1 MVQNPNVMVRNLIEK
16 EGVVFNE
23 NTASAQQQQWQY
35 EGNFQ
40 YLDLH
45 FNKIANGGNFIFR
58 DSSNDYA
65 NNNPT
70 GNIKIIDKDTGA
82 ELSTTITIGNSCPS
96 NIRIDARN
104 VKGVRV
110 YLTAGVAGQLS
121 VTKINGNETE
131 NIGNVKT
138 TVENMHASI
147 EKEGEVFNGTA
158 SSQQNFTY
166 EGEYQY
172 LDVDFTPNAR
182 TGGLA
187 FRDKGDN
194 YASNNYTQIKVM
206 DKDTGAYYAP
216 GPIPM
221 LATRTYHLRVD
232 ARHTL
237 GVMVILFNGSDCKVN
252 ISKVFTNDSRSG
264 EELKFTSLLS
274 GLSASTNLIHADGEG
289 HKPYMIA
296 KITTNSSEV
305 VLNVFD
311 GASTSSPNN
320 TPSVYYPN
328 GVYRTGVNSINIP
341 VSGTHYVFVDVS
353 NLSRV
358 NFYVASGSAVKI
370 DDMSIF
376 FTDDISLAKRIV
388 GIGEDFR
395 LMDIFENQNYNQFT
409 FLPKL
414 NHKRWYVL
422 YLDFISGT
430 INKNTTM
437 ALSTLNAPIIRFD
450 GYQTSTLQGFNFK
463 TAGALKSGYY
473 CVDLKDVN
481 IDSVA
486 YNARVAINSTNTSDL
501 LVRIV
506 HVGQFDEISQF
517 VKIEDKFLNISD
529 DKFQL
534 KSLGHTMH
542 YALDDYWVEFGNVTT
557 LCKDDKLYSI
567 DLSTLGWRIHQFT
580 HRESAK
586 LLHPSMDNVNGYESM
601 RSIKTMLMLAV
612 EDSSQ
617 ASDNHAFEWW
627 VCDVTNPYDA
637 VTKSNWSKCKFWE
650 KRGTKRKIPTKE
662 SSAVDANHRY
672 DTTLPDSFYNYDEV
686 SANGYHIAYQGEADI
701 FMLRGFGA
709 HGKKLT
715 IFGQYTGTGDR
726 VCLWATTD
734 GGFNFVCV
742 YDFVGLSANADES
755 INTSAFSNYSSGLTL
770 SKVTRNIPTAA
781 VKEPEHKYTIT
792 ELSGWSITKGANTV
806 INFNAAHGFNN
817 FEIVAFTGNAG
828 AEWNQLTTSELNADS
843 IGDNAYMC
851 IINSATQVTL
861 KPYRGSY
868 DDNLQCRHIHS
879 VNETKSGFVFATGED
894 YPQGWMMFLEQKKKD
909 GGEVLDAMTEN
920 FKVYRLN
927 SGENSLQRACGV
939 LMFENEADPTI
950 IFNSDDSNVVTN
962 MQWAIDG
969 RTNLPMS
976 SSNGI
981 WKGKLSDI
989 DDYSKF
995 ECIADIPEPAIW
1007 MFRYNG
1013 IIVGY
1018 YQLGGIVVSV
1028 DDGKSFRYYP
1038 YYDGVRLLV
1047 GTYKGKIVMNQG
1059 YALELK

>member
-1 MVQNPNVMVRNLIEK
+1 MVQNPNVIVRNL
-16 EGVVFNE
+16 F
-23 NTASAQQQQWQY
+23 
-35 EGNFQ
+35 
-40 YLDLH
+40 D
-45 FNKIANGGNFIFR
+45 
-58 DSSNDYA
+58 
-65 NNNPT
+65 
-70 GNIKIIDKDTGA
+70 
-82 ELSTTITIGNSCPS
+82 
-96 NIRIDARN
+96 
-104 VKGVRV
+104 
-110 YLTAGVAGQLS
+110 
-121 VTKINGNETE
+121 
-131 NIGNVKT
+131 
-138 TVENMHASI
+138 
-147 EKEGEVFNGTA
+147 KEGEVFNGTA

-182 TGGLA
+182 TGGLI
-187 FRDKGDN
+187 FRDKGDG

-206 DKDTGAYYAP
+206 DKDTGAYYTP

-237 GVMVILFNGSDCKVN
+237 GVRVIVLNGSDCKVN

-274 GLSASTNLIHADGEG
+274 GLSASTILTHADGEG
-289 HKPYMIA
+289 HKPYA
-296 KITTNSSEV
+296 VLKVTTNSDNFVCSI
-305 VLNVFD
+305 FD
-311 GASTSSPNN
+311 GASAAAPAN
-320 TPSVYYPN
+320 TADIYSLD
-328 GVYRTGVNSINIP
+328 GTFITGLENIKVP
-341 VSGTHYVFVDVS
+341 VQGTHYFLVDMS

-358 NFYVASGSAVKI
+358 NFFVYSAYAAKI

-388 GIGEDFR
+388 GIGEDFK
-395 LMDIFENQNYNQFT
+395 LMDIVENQSYKQFT

-430 INKNTTM
+430 INKNTTI
-437 ALSTLNAPIIRFD
+437 ALSMLAAPIIRYD
-450 GYQTSTLQGFNFK
+450 GYQTSTIQGFNFK
-463 TAGALKSGYY
+463 AVGELKSGYY
-473 CVDLKDVN
+473 CVDLKNVD
-481 IDSVA
+481 IDNVA
-486 YNARVAINSTNTSDL
+486 YNARVVINSTNITDL

-506 HVGQFDEISQF
+506 HVGQFDEVSQF
-517 VKIEDKFLNISD
+517 MQIKDKVLNVGD
-529 DKFQL
+529 NTFQL
-534 KSLGHTMH
+534 KYLGHTID

-557 LCKDDKLYSI
+557 LCKDDRLYTI
-567 DLSTLGWRIHQFT
+567 NLVDLGWRIHQFSQ
-580 HRESAK
+580 RQSAR
-586 LLHPSMDNVNGYESM
+586 LLHPSMDNVNGYDNM
-601 RSIKTMLMLAV
+601 GSIKTMLMLAV
-612 EDSSQ
+612 EDSSH
-617 ASDNHAFEWW
+617 ASDDHAFEWW

-637 VTKSNWSKCKFWE
+637 LTKSNWSKCKFWE
-650 KRGTKRKIPTKE
+650 KRGTKRKIPSKN

-686 SANGYHIAYQGEADI
+686 SANGYHIAYQGEPEI
-701 FMLRGFGA
+701 FMLRGFGE

-715 IFGQYTGTGDR
+715 VFGQYTGSGDR
-726 VCLWATTD
+726 VCLWVTTD
-734 GGFNFVCV
+734 GGFNFVCA
-742 YDFVGLSANADES
+742 YDFVGLWANADES

-770 SKVTRNIPTAA
+770 SKVTRNVPTAA

-817 FEIVAFTGNAG
+817 YEIVAFTGNAG
-828 AEWNQLTTSELNADS
+828 AEWNQLTTSELTADS
-843 IGDNAYMC
+843 IGDNVYMC

-868 DDNLQCRHIHS
+868 DDILQCRHIHS
-879 VNETKSGFVFATGED
+879 VNETKSGFIFATGEA
-894 YPQGWMMFLEQKKKD
+894 YPQGWTMFLEQKKKD
-909 GGEVLDAMTEN
+909 GGEILDAMTEN

-962 MQWAIDG
+962 MLWAIDG

-1018 YQLGGIVVSV
+1018 YQLGGIAVSI

-1038 YYDGVRLLV
+1038 YYDGVRLLI
-1047 GTYKGKIVMNQG
+1047 GTYKGKIVMNRG

>member
-1 MVQNPNVMVRNLIEK
+1 MVQNPNVIVRNL
-16 EGVVFNE
+16 F
-23 NTASAQQQQWQY
+23 
-35 EGNFQ
+35 
-40 YLDLH
+40 D
-45 FNKIANGGNFIFR
+45 
-58 DSSNDYA
+58 
-65 NNNPT
+65 
-70 GNIKIIDKDTGA
+70 
-82 ELSTTITIGNSCPS
+82 
-96 NIRIDARN
+96 
-104 VKGVRV
+104 
-110 YLTAGVAGQLS
+110 
-121 VTKINGNETE
+121 
-131 NIGNVKT
+131 
-138 TVENMHASI
+138 
-147 EKEGEVFNGTA
+147 KEGEVFNGTA

-172 LDVDFTPNAR
+172 LDVDFTPNAL
-182 TGGLA
+182 TGGLV

-206 DKDTGAYYAP
+206 DKDTGAYYTP

-237 GVMVILFNGSDCKVN
+237 GVRVIVLNNSDCKVN
-252 ISKVFTNDSRSG
+252 ISKVFTNDSCND

-289 HKPYMIA
+289 HKPYA
-296 KITTNSSEV
+296 VLKVTTNSDNFVCSI
-305 VLNVFD
+305 FD
-311 GASTSSPNN
+311 GAYVAAPAN
-320 TPSVYYPN
+320 TADIYSLD
-328 GVYRTGVNSINIP
+328 GTFITGLENIKVP
-341 VSGTHYVFVDVS
+341 VQGTHYFLVDVS
-353 NLSRV
+353 HLSRV
-358 NFYVASGSAVKI
+358 NFFVYSAYAAKI

-388 GIGEDFR
+388 GIGEDFK
-395 LMDIFENQNYNQFT
+395 LMDIVENQSYKQFT

-414 NHKRWYVL
+414 NRKRWYVL

-430 INKNTTM
+430 LNENTTLG
-437 ALSTLNAPIIRFD
+437 LSCLSSPIVRFD
-450 GYQTSTLQGFNFK
+450 GYMTSNVMGFNFK
-463 TAGALKSGYY
+463 SAEALKSGYY
-473 CVDLKDVN
+473 CVDLKNVN

-486 YNARVAINSTNTSDL
+486 YNSRITVNSTNISDL
-501 LVRIV
+501 LVRII
-506 HVGQFDEISQF
+506 HIGQFDEISQF
-517 VKIEDKFLNISD
+517 VKVEDKFLSIGD
-529 DKFQL
+529 DTFQL

-557 LCKDDKLYSI
+557 LCKDDKLYTI
-567 DLSTLGWRIHQFT
+567 NLADLGWRIHQFSQ
-580 HRESAK
+580 RESAR
-586 LLHPSMDNVNGYESM
+586 LLHPSMDNVNGYANM

-637 VTKSNWSKCKFWE
+637 LTKSNWSKCKFWE
-650 KRGTKRKIPTKE
+650 KRGTKRKIPTKN
-662 SSAVDANHRY
+662 SSLVDANHRY

-686 SANGYHIAYQGEADI
+686 SDNGYHIAYQGEAEI
-701 FMLRGFGA
+701 FVLRGFGE
-709 HGKKLT
+709 HSKKLT
-715 IFGQYTGTGDR
+715 IFGQYTGSGDR
-726 VCLWATTD
+726 VCLWVTTD
-734 GGFNFVCV
+734 GGFNFVCA
-742 YDFVGLSANADES
+742 YDFVGLWANSDES

-817 FEIVAFTGNAG
+817 YEIVAFTGNAG
-828 AEWNQLTTSELNADS
+828 AEWNQLTTSELTADS
-843 IGDNAYMC
+843 IGDNVYMC

-868 DDNLQCRHIHS
+868 DDILQCRHIHS
-879 VNETKSGFVFATGED
+879 VNETKSGFIFATGEA
-894 YPQGWMMFLEQKKKD
+894 YPQGWTMFLEQKKKD
-909 GGEVLDAMTEN
+909 GGEILDAMTEN

-962 MQWAIDG
+962 MLWAIDG

-995 ECIADIPEPAIW
+995 ECLLDVPEPAIW

-1018 YQLGGIVVSV
+1018 YQLGGIAVSI

-1038 YYDGVRLLV
+1038 YYDGVRLLI
-1047 GTYKGKIVMNQG
+1047 GTYKGKIIMNQG